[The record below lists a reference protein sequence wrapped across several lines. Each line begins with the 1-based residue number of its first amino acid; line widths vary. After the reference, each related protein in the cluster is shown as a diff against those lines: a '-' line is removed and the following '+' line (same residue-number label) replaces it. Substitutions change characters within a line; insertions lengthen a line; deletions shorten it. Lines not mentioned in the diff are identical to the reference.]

1 MKSIK
6 RDFNTVKRLLNIKE
20 AAGYLAT
27 TPGSLYQKVHNG
39 TIPYVKIG
47 RSVRFDVNDLDKL
60 INDNKVDVIS
70 YEFSGIRKRIE
81 KNNSVHQI

>member
-1 MKSIK
+1 M
-6 RDFNTVKRLLNIKE
+6 VKRLLNIKE
-20 AAGYLAT
+20 AAEYMAT

-60 INDNKVDVIS
+60 ISDNKVKVVI
-70 YEFSGIRKRIE
+70 YEFSGIRKGIE
-81 KNNSVHQI
+81 KDSPVHQN

>member
-1 MKSIK
+1 ME
-6 RDFNTVKRLLNIKE
+6 KRLLNIKE
-20 AAGYLAT
+20 AADYLAT
-27 TPGSLYQKVHNG
+27 TAGTLYQKVHNG

-47 RSVRFDVNDLDKL
+47 RSVRFDVNDLDEL

-81 KNNSVHQI
+81 KDSPVHQN

>member
-1 MKSIK
+1 MEQ
-6 RDFNTVKRLLNIKE
+6 RLLNIE
-20 AAGYLAT
+20 NAAEYLAT
-27 TPGSLYQKVHNG
+27 TPGTLYQKVHNG

-47 RSVRFDVNDLDKL
+47 RSVRFDVNDLDEFIK
-60 INDNKVDVIS
+60 DNKVNVIS

>member
-1 MKSIK
+1 MI
-6 RDFNTVKRLLNIKE
+6 KRLLNIKE
-20 AAGYLAT
+20 AAEYMAT

-60 INDNKVDVIS
+60 ISDNKVDVIN
-70 YEFSGIRKRIE
+70 YEFSGIRKKIE
-81 KNNSVHQI
+81 KINSVNQI